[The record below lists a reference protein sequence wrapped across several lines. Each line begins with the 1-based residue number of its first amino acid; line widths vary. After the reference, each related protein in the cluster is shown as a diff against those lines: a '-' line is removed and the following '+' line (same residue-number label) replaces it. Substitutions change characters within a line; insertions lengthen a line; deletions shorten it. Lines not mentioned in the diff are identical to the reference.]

1 MTAREILAA
10 DVKLGD
16 RVQTFDGDYATSTV
30 VRIDRNAVYLFRPY
44 VHVDGVICGGNG
56 ALYLTPY
63 IGSETYPIMLTDR
76 RPLTLLYRDETLLR

>member
-1 MTAREILAA
+1 MTPREILAA

-30 VRIDRNAVYLFRPY
+30 VKIDADCIFLFRPY
-44 VHVDGVICGGNG
+44 IHVDGVVCGGRG
-56 ALYLTPY
+56 SLYVTPY
-63 IGSETYPIMLTDR
+63 IGTETYPIMRTDR